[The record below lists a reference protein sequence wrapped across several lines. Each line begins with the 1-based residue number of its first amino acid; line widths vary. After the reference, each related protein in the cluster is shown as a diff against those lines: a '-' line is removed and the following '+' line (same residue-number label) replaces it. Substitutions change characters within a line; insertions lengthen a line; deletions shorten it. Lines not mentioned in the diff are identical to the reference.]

1 MDAGLFR
8 ATINAMTQVETNERA
23 MLDRLIEAVDEA
35 GIRLARLAPLIAEPE
50 GSGPDTGTIG
60 RHAPESS
67 EPWAKQAADAY
78 FGIWFGAREIARA
91 MRGAAGMHRPVHT
104 CGQDALDMIRNLAP
118 AAQPFILRGATR
130 TLERLVRR
138 ADQVPA
144 IDEDEPW
151 VALPRQNG
159 REVACPYCQTY
170 GLRMLKRKG
179 EVRCI
184 YPGCTDSDGKPTRAR
199 MEPGRMTGE
208 ERLIFGDGTMMGGG
222 A

>member
-1 MDAGLFR
+1 MIA
-8 ATINAMTQVETNERA
+8 AMTQTETRPGITP
-23 MLDRLIEAVDEA
+23 DRLVDAADEA
-35 GIRLARLAPLIAEPE
+35 SRRLVRLAPLIAEPD

-67 EPWAKQAADAY
+67 PPWAQQAADAY
-78 FGIWFGAREIARA
+78 YGIYFGAREILRA
-91 MRGAAGMHRPVHT
+91 MRGAADMHRPVHT
-104 CGQDALDMIRNLAP
+104 CGEEALGLIRALSWS
-118 AAQPFILRGATR
+118 AQPFVLRGATC
-130 TLERLVRR
+130 TLERLVRQ
-138 ADQVPA
+138 ADAVPG
-144 IDEDEPW
+144 IDEAEPW
-151 VALPRQNG
+151 TPLPRING
-159 REVACPYCQTY
+159 REIACPYCQTF

-184 YPGCTDSDGKPTRAR
+184 FPGCHDRDGNPTRAR

>member
-1 MDAGLFR
+1 MAAR
-8 ATINAMTQVETNERA
+8 AVTQVQTDA
-23 MLDRLIEAVDEA
+23 MLERLLDAVTEA
-35 GIRLARLAPLIAEPE
+35 GRRLTRLAPLIAEPE
-50 GSGPDTGTIG
+50 STGPDTGTIG
-60 RHAPESS
+60 RTAPESS
-67 EPWAKQAADAY
+67 EPWARQAADAY
-78 FGIWFGAREIARA
+78 FGIYYGAREIARA
-91 MRGAAGMHRPVHT
+91 MRGAAGMRRPSDV
-104 CGQDALDMIRNLAP
+104 CGDEALSIVCNLAYT
-118 AAQPFILRGATR
+118 AQPFVLRGATR
-130 TLERLVRR
+130 TLERLVRQ

-151 VALPRQNG
+151 VALPRQSG
-159 REVACPYCQTY
+159 GEIACPYCDTY

-184 YPGCTDSDGKPTRAR
+184 FPGCHDSDGNPTRAR

>member
-1 MDAGLFR
+1 
-8 ATINAMTQVETNERA
+8 MTQVETNTMLERL
-23 MLDRLIEAVDEA
+23 LDAVGEAD
-35 GIRLARLAPLIAEPE
+35 IRLARLAPLIAEPE
-50 GSGPDTGTIG
+50 STGPDTGTIG
-60 RHAPESS
+60 RTAPESS
-67 EPWAKQAADAY
+67 EPWARQAADAY
-78 FGIWFGAREIARA
+78 FAIYFGAREIARA

-104 CGQDALDMIRNLAP
+104 CGQDALTVVRNLSYT
-118 AAQPFILRGATR
+118 AQPFVLRGATR
-130 TLERLVRR
+130 TLERLVRQ
-138 ADQVPA
+138 ADQVPS

-151 VALPRQNG
+151 VALPRRAGQ
-159 REVACPYCQTY
+159 EIACPYCDTY

-184 YPGCTDSDGKPTRAR
+184 FPGCHDSDGNPTRAR

>member
-1 MDAGLFR
+1 
-8 ATINAMTQVETNERA
+8 MTQVETNERA
-23 MLDRLIEAVDEA
+23 MLDRLLVAVADA
-35 GIRLARLAPLIAEPE
+35 GARLDRLAPLIYELTE
-50 GSGPDTGTIG
+50 DGPDTGTIG

-78 FGIWFGAREIARA
+78 FGIWFGAREIARS

-104 CGQDALDMIRNLAP
+104 CGHEALVIVGNLAY

-130 TLERLVRR
+130 TLERLVRQ

-151 VALPRQNG
+151 VALPRLNG
-159 REVACPYCQTY
+159 AEIACPYCHTY

-184 YPGCTDSDGKPTRAR
+184 YPGCQDSDGNTTRAR

-222 A
+222 NGY

>member
-1 MDAGLFR
+1 MIAP
-8 ATINAMTQVETNERA
+8 MTQVETNERA
-23 MLDRLIEAVDEA
+23 MLDRLLVAVTEA
-35 GIRLARLAPLIAEPE
+35 GARLDRLMPLIAELDN
-50 GSGPDTGTIG
+50 SGPDTGTIG

-78 FGIWFGAREIARA
+78 FGIYFGAREIARA

-104 CGQDALDMIRNLAP
+104 CGQDALDIIRNLAY
-118 AAQPFILRGATR
+118 AAQPFVLRGATR
-130 TLERLVRR
+130 TLERLVRQ

-159 REVACPYCQTY
+159 KEIACPYCATF

-184 YPGCTDSDGKPTRAR
+184 FPGCRDADGNPTRAR
-199 MEPGRMTGE
+199 MESGRMTGE

-222 A
+222 NGD